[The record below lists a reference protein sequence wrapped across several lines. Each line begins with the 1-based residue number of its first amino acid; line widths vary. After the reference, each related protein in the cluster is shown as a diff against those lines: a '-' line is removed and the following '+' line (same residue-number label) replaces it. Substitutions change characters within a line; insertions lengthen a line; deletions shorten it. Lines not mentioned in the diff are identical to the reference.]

1 MAEPLN
7 IRAVRPYR
15 NETEFLDAEAWSV
28 AARSILL
35 IGAEPVPPGT
45 PVRCEL
51 RLQGGSAL
59 IIAEGT
65 AVKYAEATQTR
76 PAGLVVRYKRMSS
89 TSSDFVKRAVAH
101 AANHAV
107 SSPIAA
113 SSPSAA
119 SLPPIPPR

>member
-89 TSSDFVKRAVAH
+89 ASSDVVKLAVAR
-101 AANHAV
+101 AAEART
-107 SSPIAA
+107 A
-113 SSPSAA
+113 SSPTAA
-119 SLPPIPPR
+119 DGP